1 MKGIKI
7 SQSITDRSN
16 EIIRMYF
23 RDVSKIPLITAEEE
37 KELAYRAKDGDKRAI
52 DKLVISNLRFVISV
66 AKQYQGRGIDLLD
79 LIQEGSC
86 GVVEAVKHYDPSKG
100 FKFISYAV
108 WWIRQAIVRAI
119 SNQCRTVRLP
129 VSQIVGI
136 SKINKATEKFEQ
148 EYGRK
153 PSIKELE
160 EETGFTDKKINK
172 IMYADSKSVSLD
184 SPIREED
191 ASCLVDI
198 IANPNS
204 EETDK
209 SLIDPIIPN
218 EIEKLLKKLPNR
230 DSDVLRM
237 FYGIRM
243 IPMSSKEIANRFG
256 ISSERVRQIQHNALN
271 YIRANYKK
279 QLENIL

>member
-1 MKGIKI
+1 MRGIKI

-37 KELAYRAKDGDKRAI
+37 KELAYKAKDGDRKAI
-52 DKLVISNLRFVISV
+52 DKLVTSNLRFVISV

-148 EYGRK
+148 EHGRK

-191 ASCLVDI
+191 TNCLIDI

-204 EETDK
+204 VEADK
-209 SLIDPIIPN
+209 HLIDPIIPN

-237 FYGIRM
+237 FYGIKM

>member
-1 MKGIKI
+1 MRGIKI

-37 KELAYRAKDGDKRAI
+37 KELAYKAKDGDRKAI
-52 DKLVISNLRFVISV
+52 DKLVTSNLRFVISV

-148 EYGRK
+148 ENGRK

-191 ASCLVDI
+191 TNCLIDI

-204 EETDK
+204 VEADK
-209 SLIDPIIPN
+209 HLIDPIIPN

-237 FYGIRM
+237 FYGIKM